1 MALRTNL
8 GIILIQPRSIM
19 ASSIQSSLY
28 HSTTNL
34 PIQDEPRNLATHG
47 QGSKEKRREVDH
59 QEHHGVD
66 P

>member
-1 MALRTNL
+1 
-8 GIILIQPRSIM
+8 M